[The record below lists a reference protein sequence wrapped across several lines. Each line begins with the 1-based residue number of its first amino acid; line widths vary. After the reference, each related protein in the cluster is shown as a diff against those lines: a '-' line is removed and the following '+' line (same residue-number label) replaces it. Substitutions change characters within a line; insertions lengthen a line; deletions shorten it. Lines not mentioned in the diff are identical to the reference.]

1 MDIKVEEVSNLTRKI
16 TITLPAETVQP
27 RLEAEYKTLRKD
39 VKIKGFRRGKVPLKL
54 IVKTYKQQVENEVG
68 EKLVQETYFDA
79 IEKEGI
85 DPVTHPEIKAV
96 SYSEDGSFTY
106 EADIDLRPEFDAKDY
121 KGIEVAKPS
130 LLVTE
135 EEIEL
140 ELIQM
145 QKQNAALTT
154 VDRPAEEGDMAT
166 VDFQGYENGEALPQV
181 KSEGYSV
188 DIGSGSMGKEFED
201 KLIGM
206 KKGED
211 GEHEISF
218 PESHP
223 NVIIKGKT
231 ILFKITVQ
239 DVKERILADLDDE
252 FAKDVSEDFETLEEL
267 KGSIR
272 TRRLKEREEGA
283 EGAITDTIMQ
293 QLLEKHEFEVPNRLV
308 AYEIEQ
314 MIKQTEEQL
323 EKSGMS
329 LEAAGLSREK
339 LAEENAEV
347 ATKRVKGDFILK
359 KIAEVEEIKVAD
371 EDLERGFKRIGDMY
385 NMSVAQVKEFFKSRD
400 DLLPFMNELLN
411 EKILDFLRKEAV
423 MTEEVPVEEAV
434 AE

>member
-16 TITLPAETVQP
+16 TITLPAEDVQP
-27 RLEAEYKTLRKD
+27 KLEAEYKTLRKD
-39 VKIKGFRRGKVPLKL
+39 AKIKGFRRGKVPQKL
-54 IVKTYKQQVENEVG
+54 VVKTYKQQVENEVG
-68 EKLVQETYFDA
+68 EKLVQDTYFDA
-79 IEKEGI
+79 IEKEGV
-85 DPVTHPEIKAV
+85 DPVTHPDIKAV
-96 SYSEDGSFTY
+96 KYNEDGSFTY
-106 EADIDLRPEFDAKDY
+106 EAEVDLRPEFDVKDY
-121 KGIEVAKPS
+121 KGIEVSKPS
-130 LLVTE
+130 ILVTE

-145 QKQNAALTT
+145 QKQNAALTS
-154 VDRPAEEGDMAT
+154 VDRPAEEGDMVT

-188 DIGSGSMGKEFED
+188 DVGSGSMGKEFED

-206 KKGED
+206 KKDEE

-218 PESHP
+218 PEAHP

-231 ILFKITVQ
+231 ILFKITVK
-239 DVKERILADLDDE
+239 DVKERILAEIDDE
-252 FAKDVSEDFETLEEL
+252 FAKDASEEFETLEEL

-272 TRRLKEREEGA
+272 ARRLKEREEGA
-283 EGAITDTIMQ
+283 DGAVTDAIMQ
-293 QLLEKHEFEVPNRLV
+293 KLLEKHEFEVPNRLV

-339 LAEENAEV
+339 LAEENAAI

-411 EKILDFLRKEAV
+411 EKILAFLREEAV
-423 MTEEVPVEEAV
+423 MTEEAPIEEAA

>member
-16 TITLPAETVQP
+16 TITLPAEDVQP
-27 RLEAEYKTLRKD
+27 KLEAEYKTLRKD
-39 VKIKGFRRGKVPLKL
+39 AKIKGFRRGKVPQKL
-54 IVKTYKQQVENEVG
+54 VVKTYKQQVENEVG
-68 EKLVQETYFDA
+68 EKLVQDTYFDA
-79 IEKEGI
+79 IEKEGV
-85 DPVTHPEIKAV
+85 DPVTHPDIKAV
-96 SYSEDGSFTY
+96 KYNEDGSFTY
-106 EADIDLRPEFDAKDY
+106 EAEVDLRPEFDVKDY
-121 KGIEVAKPS
+121 KGIEVSKPS
-130 LLVTE
+130 ILVTE

-145 QKQNAALTT
+145 QKQNAALTS
-154 VDRPAEEGDMAT
+154 VDRPAEEGDMVT

-181 KSEGYSV
+181 KSEGYTV
-188 DIGSGSMGKEFED
+188 DVGSGSMGKEFED

-206 KKGED
+206 KKDEE

-218 PESHP
+218 PEAHP

-231 ILFKITVQ
+231 ILFKITVK
-239 DVKERILADLDDE
+239 DVKERILAEIDDE
-252 FAKDVSEDFETLEEL
+252 FAKDASEEFETLEEL

-272 TRRLKEREEGA
+272 ARRLKEREEGA
-283 EGAITDTIMQ
+283 DGAVTDAIMQ
-293 QLLEKHEFEVPNRLV
+293 KLLEKHEFEVPNRLV

-339 LAEENAEV
+339 LAEENAAI

-411 EKILDFLRKEAV
+411 EKILAFLREEAV
-423 MTEEVPVEEAV
+423 MTEEAPIEEAA